1 MVASNQH
8 VLSDEILAHCA
19 ERAPVY
25 DRENRFF
32 DEDFEELQKSH
43 YLTIAVP
50 KELGG
55 LGLSLAEVN
64 REQRRLAYYAHATAL
79 AMNMHLYWTGVAA
92 DLWRAGDK
100 SLDWLLKAAMAG
112 EVFAAGHA
120 ETGNDMPLLLS
131 TTNAERVD
139 GGYRFSG
146 RKSFGSLT
154 PVWTY
159 LGIHAMDTS
168 DPAAPKIVHA
178 FVPRETQGVTV
189 KDTWDVL
196 GMRATRSDDTLLDGA
211 FVPDRYIARVVPAG
225 AAGIDHFVL
234 AIFAWGVLGFAA
246 AYEGLARHAFDMVV
260 DTVKKKTSLALS
272 RSMAYHAEVQH
283 AVAEMMI
290 ALESIGPHLEKTT
303 QDWSD
308 GIDYGP
314 AWGAKIVATKYHV
327 VESAWRVVDLALE
340 VAGGFGIFKQSGL
353 ERLFR
358 DARLG
363 RIHPANSF
371 LTHEFVAKTA
381 LGINPDETPRWG

>member
-131 TTNAERVD
+131 TTKAERVD